1 MTGAETASGRV
12 GAELNDFGRPQRKN
26 ILVVD
31 DEPGILESLE
41 EVFNQR
47 FNVFT
52 AKDGKEAIDLL
63 GRLRFDLVT
72 LDLTLP
78 EIEGIDVL
86 KRIRELSE
94 PPPVIVITG
103 HSTHERAKECA
114 NSAVQGYIE
123 KPFDPFEL
131 LERVTGILRENKNT
145 ENVVT
150 NSEPVFAKELSR
162 LVEKTIRFIN
172 IHYTRPIRP
181 KNVAEQVSIPRK
193 RLGKKF
199 KEETGHSMDD
209 YLNWKR
215 MQKTKELLLQ
225 NRDANLSEISYKSG
239 FKSEAHFLRVFKRH
253 TGTTPTDFRKSN
265 I

>member
-1 MTGAETASGRV
+1 MTDPETASGRV
-12 GAELNDFGRPQRKN
+12 GVELDDLGRTQRKN
-26 ILVVD
+26 ILVID
-31 DEPGILESLE
+31 DEQGILESLE
-41 EVFNQR
+41 EVFNQT

-52 AKDGKEAIDLL
+52 AKDGREAIDLL
-63 GRLRFDLVT
+63 GRLSFNLVT
-72 LDLTLP
+72 LDLALP

-94 PPPVIVITG
+94 PPHVIVITG

-131 LERVTGILRENKNT
+131 LERVTGILRENKNAK
-145 ENVVT
+145 NVVT
-150 NSEPVFAKELSR
+150 DSEPLFVKESSR
-162 LVEKTIRFIN
+162 LVEKAIRFIN

-193 RLGKKF
+193 RLGRKF

-215 MQKTKELLLQ
+215 MQKAKELLLQ
-225 NRDANLSEISYKSG
+225 NREANLSEVSYKSG
-239 FKSEAHFLRVFKRH
+239 FKSEAHFLRVFKRY